1 MFNFFKILISYLPI
15 VIRVVKEV
23 ENIYKEQDGQKKKEI
38 AISFLLQ
45 IIKVPEEKQK
55 DIKNLLSGL
64 IDVVVAIFNLTGI
77 FK

>member
-38 AISFLLQ
+38 AINFLLEVV
-45 IIKVPEEKQK
+45 KVPEQKQK

-64 IDVVVAIFNLTGI
+64 IDVVVAIFNMT
-77 FK
+77 KW

>member
-1 MFNFFKILISYLPI
+1 MLNILRILITYLPV
-15 VIRVVKEV
+15 VIKVVREV
-23 ENIYKEQDGQKKKEI
+23 ERIHAEQDGQKKKEI